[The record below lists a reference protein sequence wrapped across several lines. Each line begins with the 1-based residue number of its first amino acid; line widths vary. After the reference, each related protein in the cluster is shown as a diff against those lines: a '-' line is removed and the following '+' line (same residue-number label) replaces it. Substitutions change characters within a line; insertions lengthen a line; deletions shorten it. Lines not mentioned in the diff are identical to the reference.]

1 MTTVV
6 NKSLRVQFEE
16 AGVYAKQNAHT
27 QIAGES
33 DNIYWVEAIHFDNG
47 VYMYVSGMEY
57 PEKGLMPAEDI
68 WHYNIAKKIIIEPL
82 RLYKYLIPSFLIFV
96 LLPYKRKLTV
106 MNKLVA
112 SLNILLYRAI
122 SASLLKDEYLTP
134 MAQELKSILIT
145 ILVDMGIKEAEMTAT
160 LLANIINADNAY
172 RYRLQDL
179 LNETGKG
186 RLLDNPRKEIKRLM
200 LVNRKREV
208 QHKVSVSN
216 KFKLFASLIS
226 FALLHPRI
234 KRAFRKGIQQS
245 EYKKLLPDEGD
256 WFWMCLRPGYDYFG
270 LNSEERKMK
279 INHLKYCK
287 PSKKVV

>member
-1 MTTVV
+1 
-6 NKSLRVQFEE
+6 
-16 AGVYAKQNAHT
+16 
-27 QIAGES
+27 
-33 DNIYWVEAIHFDNG
+33 
-47 VYMYVSGMEY
+47 MEY

-82 RLYKYLIPSFLIFV
+82 KLYKLFLPLVFIFA
-96 LLPYKRKLTV
+96 LLPYSRKLTV
-106 MNKLVA
+106 MNKLTT
-112 SLNILLYRAI
+112 SLNVLLYRAV

-145 ILVDMGIKEAEMTAT
+145 ILVDMGIKESELLAT

-179 LNETGKG
+179 FNETDKN

-216 KFKLFASLIS
+216 KFKLFAMVIS

-234 KRAFRKGIQQS
+234 KRAFRKGILMS
-245 EYKKLLPDEGD
+245 KYKNLLPDDGD

-270 LNSEERKMK
+270 LSLQERKMK
-279 INHLKYCK
+279 INHLKYCT
-287 PSKKVV
+287 PSKK